1 MKPLLL
7 LLALSI
13 YPTSASAED
22 RLFRISLVA
31 AMAAHGADLAS
42 TENCLG
48 AGRCR
53 ELNPFLARFDQP
65 AVFGAAK
72 IGVAALSLWGLAK
85 LHETHPKLATIS
97 SFAMAGAFAGI
108 AVHNA
113 KVSR

>member
-1 MKPLLL
+1 MGLLFKL
-7 LLALSI
+7 
-13 YPTSASAED
+13 
-22 RLFRISLVA
+22 SLVA

-53 ELNPFLARFDQP
+53 EMNPWLARYEQP

-72 IGVAALSLWGLAK
+72 MGVAAGSGLATYEVYK
-85 LHETHPKLATIS
+85 RNHPKVATVLN
-97 SFAMAGAFAGI
+97 FVVAGAYTAI

-113 KVSR
+113 RVAGQ